1 MPPGAPDIHEV
12 DESSGRIEAGGSG
25 FGGGGG
31 RRHVF
36 DEFMEDFERGF
47 GLRGKAEAGDEEKAR
62 GRKRVGAPLPPA
74 AALFTT
80 AFRLLDRERGEDHGV
95 GGVVRRAWTGV
106 FGSRY

>member
-1 MPPGAPDIHEV
+1 MRKRQE
-12 DESSGRIEAGGSG
+12 GG
-25 FGGGGG
+25 
-31 RRHVF
+31 
-36 DEFMEDFERGF
+36 
-47 GLRGKAEAGDEEKAR
+47 
-62 GRKRVGAPLPPA
+62 KRVGAPLPPA

>member
-1 MPPGAPDIHEV
+1 MA
-12 DESSGRIEAGGSG
+12 GRPRRAMRKRQEGG
-25 FGGGGG
+25 
-31 RRHVF
+31 
-36 DEFMEDFERGF
+36 
-47 GLRGKAEAGDEEKAR
+47 
-62 GRKRVGAPLPPA
+62 KRVGAPLPPA